1 MGTILF
7 THIYI
12 YIHTHGRIDAGGRRP
27 SRRSAVRGDM
37 PAPAPASAPV
47 DDFNEDETLCELLH
61 RKLCF
66 WQLNREYCF
75 GKGSRLASWRDLAC
89 APFPELAKWACMT
102 DEERRIASFED
113 ALERKEYL
121 GTLTEEEARALR
133 RRRMDAAMFI
143 RRRALAEAP
152 EEQRMEKLRR
162 KRRISGGGAWETRG
176 PSHVDEASVCVS
188 DDLDARDEDLRR
200 AARRSARIA
209 DERSSYASRSSY
221 SSYSDDSASDSY
233 YSDSQY
239 SDTRSR
245 SYDDYSER
253 SSYSDSYSKP
263 VRRRVDAALEPV
275 VVQAS
280 GPIVG
285 KDIAYAGEGTLSPG
299 LQRWEEY
306 IQDAEIAGAM
316 MDEKYRRKAERFDG
330 ELDKKLLELAKLV
343 KNNSISDHDY
353 AARVDF
359 ETRKHEQRVLKALE
373 DEERA
378 RERSER
384 KRNKLSNLDPET
396 QSRLFKRWARERA
409 ARAA

>member
-1 MGTILF
+1 
-7 THIYI
+7 
-12 YIHTHGRIDAGGRRP
+12 
-27 SRRSAVRGDM
+27 M
-37 PAPAPASAPV
+37 PAPVPVPPVPVPPV
-47 DDFNEDETLCELLH
+47 DDFNEDETLCELLN

-75 GKGSRLASWRDLAC
+75 GKGSRLATWRDLAC
-89 APFPELAKWACMT
+89 APFPEVAKWMCMT
-102 DEERRIASFED
+102 DEERRIASFTD

-121 GTLTEEEARALR
+121 GTLTDEDARALR
-133 RRRMDAAMFI
+133 RRRMEAAMFI

-152 EEQRMEKLRR
+152 EEQRMERLQRR
-162 KRRISGGGAWETRG
+162 QRKTGRVAWENKG
-176 PSHVDEASVCVS
+176 ASHVDEASVCAS
-188 DDLDARDEDLRR
+188 DDMDARDEYARNVTRR
-200 AARRSARIA
+200 ASRLA
-209 DERSSYASRSSY
+209 DDSSSYASRSSY

-239 SDTRSR
+239 SDTGSH
-245 SYDDYSER
+245 SYDDSER
-253 SSYSDSYSKP
+253 SSYSDSYSSP
-263 VRRRVDAALEPV
+263 VERVVDVTLEPV
-275 VVQAS
+275 VVQTP

-299 LQRWEEY
+299 LQRWEAY
-306 IQDAEIAGAM
+306 INDAEIAGAM
-316 MDEKYRRKAERFDG
+316 MDEKYRRKAERFDD
-330 ELDKKLLELAKLV
+330 ELDEKLLELAKLV

-359 ETRKHEQRVLKALE
+359 ETRKHEQRVIKALE

-384 KRNKLSNLDPET
+384 KRNKLGNLDPET

>member
-1 MGTILF
+1 
-7 THIYI
+7 
-12 YIHTHGRIDAGGRRP
+12 
-27 SRRSAVRGDM
+27 M
-37 PAPAPASAPV
+37 PVPVPVPVSPPV
-47 DDFNEDETLCELLH
+47 DDFNEDETFCELLN

-89 APFPELAKWACMT
+89 AAFPEMAKWMCMT
-102 DEERRIASFED
+102 DEERRIASFTD

-121 GTLTEEEARALR
+121 GTLTDEDARALR

-152 EEQRMEKLRR
+152 EEQRMEQLRR
-162 KRRISGGGAWETRG
+162 RRRKTGGVAWENKG
-176 PSHVDEASVCVS
+176 PSHVDEASVCAS
-188 DDLDARDEDLRR
+188 DDMDARDEDARNVT
-200 AARRSARIA
+200 RRSTRLA
-209 DERSSYASRSSY
+209 DESSSYASRSSY

-239 SDTRSR
+239 SDTGSR
-245 SYDDYSER
+245 SYDDSER
-253 SSYSDSYSKP
+253 SSYSDSYSSP
-263 VRRRVDAALEPV
+263 VERVVDATLEPV
-275 VVQAS
+275 VVQAP

-299 LQRWEEY
+299 LQRWEAY

-330 ELDKKLLELAKLV
+330 ELDEKLLELAKLV

-384 KRNKLSNLDPET
+384 KRNKLGNLDPET